1 MIRKTRKMAAKLT
14 AAAMALILLAGCRT
28 AQISGQTEPAGTEN
42 VTENVTAQTEMSGA
56 EMSESGGQLSGAA
69 EEESVSETA
78 ETAVGSGGTA
88 GEEVASVTGEGRF
101 AGGEE
106 ELTQE
111 QQEFILSFMDFYYQ
125 SLATLTPADPSG
137 YFAPEAYTQA
147 VGNEIVWDY
156 QIELRAIQ
164 QTDLS
169 LTHYSY
175 ELTVDS
181 VEYQAD
187 GSLEIWIDEYSI
199 QNFTAYPGVDSECGS
214 IYHHFVLEDTQD
226 GPKLL
231 EHVQWDSLYWQVML
245 PYFWEAAPSP
255 EAARQVFTERK
266 DELIAQAENHLAMKA
281 VQGQEGQAVQADHP
295 YDREAA
301 AAYALTWALDRN
313 EDEWLDY
320 SRSGGNCQNFV
331 SQCLLAGGIPMDT
344 TGGAVWKWYG
354 RTPNNSA
361 SASGRSASWTGVQGF
376 LSYVRNNEGGAGMA
390 ATADAPF
397 YEGQVGDVI
406 HMAYDDED
414 WRHAVIITDV
424 MTDEEGNVVD
434 YLICSNTAD
443 QRNFPVSAYV
453 YTRQILIQIH
463 GWND

>member
-1 MIRKTRKMAAKLT
+1 MINAKKIKKLT
-14 AAAMALILLAGCRT
+14 AMAVALILLAGCSV
-28 AQISGQTEPAGTEN
+28 SGTDEQQMGASESTVSTGSEAAAESETVPEAETMAETMSPT
-42 VTENVTAQTEMSGA
+42 VTGSGA
-56 EMSESGGQLSGAA
+56 VSGDT
-69 EEESVSETA
+69 VT
-78 ETAVGSGGTA
+78 
-88 GEEVASVTGEGRF
+88 SVTGEGSF
-101 AGGEE
+101 VSGQEQ
-106 ELTQE
+106 LTQE
-111 QQEFILSFMDFYYQ
+111 QQEFILSFMDCYYQ
-125 SLATLTPADPSG
+125 SLAALNPVDPSE
-137 YFAPEAYTQA
+137 YFAEEAYTQA
-147 VGNEIVWDY
+147 IGNEIVWEY

-169 LTHYSY
+169 LTHYVY

-181 VEYQAD
+181 VDEQAD
-187 GSLEIWIDEYSI
+187 GSLEVWIDEYSI
-199 QNFTAYPGVDSECGS
+199 QNFAAYPGVDSECGNVR
-214 IYHHFVLEDTQD
+214 HHFVMEETED
-226 GPKLL
+226 GIKLL

-245 PYFWEAAPSP
+245 PYFWEAAPSA
-255 EAARQVFTERK
+255 EDAREVFTERK
-266 DELIAQAENHLAMKA
+266 DELIAQAREHLALKA
-281 VQGQEGQAVQADHP
+281 TQGETGQNITVDHE

-301 AAYALTWALDRN
+301 VEYALTWALDRN
-313 EDEWLDY
+313 DDWLDY

-331 SQCLLAGGIPMDT
+331 SQCLLASGIPMDT

-361 SASGRSASWTGVQGF
+361 SASGRSASWTGVEGF
-376 LSYVRNNEGGAGMA
+376 LAYVQNNEGGTGIA

-406 HMAYDDED
+406 HMAYDDEE